1 MVSARMAL
9 LPALLLAASLAAL
22 AWFAW
27 RDRAEYARFKLLT
40 ETGERQ
46 RYYRRWLVTA
56 VLLFLVGSLVLLTG
70 VGRLAA
76 AIREPDA
83 FGPLTVALRRALP
96 ANLVSPELLGG
107 LVSGMVIAVVAITIV
122 SVRRGAKVQPV
133 QLGDINALLPRNG
146 AETLWTLLLSLNA
159 GISEEL
165 FFRLLLPLLFALAFG
180 HAAIG
185 FALAIAAFG
194 LAHLYQGWVGVLA
207 TAFVGAVF
215 TALYLWSGSLVVPMA
230 LHVVIDLLGLVVR
243 PTAARL
249 LARR

>member
-1 MVSARMAL
+1 
-9 LPALLLAASLAAL
+9 
-22 AWFAW
+22 
-27 RDRAEYARFKLLT
+27 
-40 ETGERQ
+40 
-46 RYYRRWLVTA
+46 
-56 VLLFLVGSLVLLTG
+56 
-70 VGRLAA
+70 
-76 AIREPDA
+76 
-83 FGPLTVALRRALP
+83 VALRRALP